1 MNKRFLLYI
10 LIFVLILISVFSFR
24 EKNTQDNRKEVVFWT
39 LQLSSFDKYIN
50 GIISEFEKDNPDIKI
65 KWIDVP
71 YSEGEKRTLAAV
83 LTDNPPDLVN
93 LTPDFSLLLTQK
105 NALYTIDSDKLA
117 DYAPALCNLLKYND
131 KYFGIPFYATSAVT
145 LFNKSLVTSSDYSNL
160 PKSYDD
166 LFNFNKSSVY
176 LTMINFSENDTLLK
190 LLNKYGINTPET
202 IKNDESIRLFTEFKK
217 LYDTG
222 VIPKES
228 VTQSHRDSLEQYM
241 SGKIAFLVT
250 GANFLNMIKE
260 NAPSVYKNTVILPQ
274 LTGSTHLYD
283 FSLMNFV
290 IPKKSHNPNEA
301 LKFALFF
308 TNKQNQLDFAKMTT
322 ILPVN
327 EEALNDEY
335 FREQN
340 KKFESLDG
348 YFNYIQNHKDLE
360 TQARMISAAQL
371 SYPQPPIKNI
381 KNKNELNTIS
391 ANYVQEILINGKDIA
406 TSLNEFSRDWQKL

>member
-10 LIFVLILISVFSFR
+10 LIFVLILISVFLFR
-24 EKNTQDNRKEVVFWT
+24 AKNTQDNRKEVVFWT

-93 LTPDFSLLLTQK
+93 LTPDFSLLLAQK
-105 NALYTIDSDKLA
+105 NALYTIDIDKLA

-145 LFNKSLVTSSDYSNL
+145 LFNKSLVTSYDYSNL
-160 PKSYDD
+160 PKTYDD
-166 LFNFNKSSVY
+166 LFNFNKSSAY

-190 LLNKYGINTPET
+190 LLNKYGINTSET

-274 LTGSTHLYD
+274 LTGSTRLYD

-290 IPKKSHNPNEA
+290 IPKKANNPNEA

-348 YFNYIQNHKDLE
+348 YFNYIQNNKDIE
-360 TQARMISAAQL
+360 TQARMISAEQL
-371 SYPQPPIKNI
+371 SHPQPPIKNI
-381 KNKNELNTIS
+381 KNKKELNTIS
-391 ANYVQEILINGKDIA
+391 SNYVQEILINNKDIK
-406 TSLNEFSRDWQKL
+406 TSLDEFSRDWQKL